1 MKFIRSWL
9 HYKHN
14 TNQRDNNGRDP
25 MNTNLLLSTIEDK
38 KVIKSGDRKNI
49 ETTVD
54 KGKLANATKKKY
66 MAITKHIPLIANKIT
81 VRRGRSKTF

>member
-1 MKFIRSWL
+1 MPIFS
-9 HYKHN
+9 
-14 TNQRDNNGRDP
+14 
-25 MNTNLLLSTIEDK
+25 LSTIEDK

-66 MAITKHIPLIANKIT
+66 MAITKHIPLITNKIT
-81 VRRGRSKTF
+81 VRRGSSKTFLAPFPIIEITKIQNKARITTI

>member
-1 MKFIRSWL
+1 MPIFS
-9 HYKHN
+9 
-14 TNQRDNNGRDP
+14 
-25 MNTNLLLSTIEDK
+25 LSTIEDK

-81 VRRGRSKTF
+81 VRRGRSKTFLAPFPTIEITKIQNKARITTI

>member
-1 MKFIRSWL
+1 MPIFS
-9 HYKHN
+9 
-14 TNQRDNNGRDP
+14 
-25 MNTNLLLSTIEDK
+25 LSTIEDK

-66 MAITKHIPLIANKIT
+66 MAITKHIPLITNKIT
-81 VRRGRSKTF
+81 VRLGSSKTFLAPFPTIEITKIQNKARITTI